1 MHFNLIL
8 CLRVS
13 GRFVPSQSHFVP
25 LKKVVSFH
33 AIANSFHKT
42 LTVLQSF
49 KVSIRN
55 LEVYCKTGKIDHY
68 AKGTKNTKQQIEA
81 FFKLSIIGKV
91 TLNYGDKTACI
102 IKIKYSLN

>member
-25 LKKVVSFH
+25 LKKVVSFQ

-49 KVSIRN
+49 KVSIQN
-55 LEVYCKTGKIDHY
+55 LEVNCKTGATDRD
-68 AKGTKNTKQQIEA
+68 AKGTKNTKQQNEA
-81 FFKLSIIGKV
+81 FFKFAIYGKI
-91 TLNYGDKTACI
+91 TLKYGDKTA
-102 IKIKYSLN
+102 